1 MLGFL
6 AVTVIPSKQH
16 NCALLGCLQA
26 FGILQRGSWQGA
38 GCGWQIGSH
47 AGGHAGLHAGGGQ
60 TGLQGS
66 GHTGWHAGGH
76 TGLDAGGH
84 TGLHGCS
91 Q

>member
-16 NCALLGCLQA
+16 NCALLGCLHA
-26 FGILQRGSWQGA
+26 CGILQRGSWQGA
-38 GCGWQIGSH
+38 GCGWQTGSH
-47 AGGHAGLHAGGGQ
+47 AVGGQ